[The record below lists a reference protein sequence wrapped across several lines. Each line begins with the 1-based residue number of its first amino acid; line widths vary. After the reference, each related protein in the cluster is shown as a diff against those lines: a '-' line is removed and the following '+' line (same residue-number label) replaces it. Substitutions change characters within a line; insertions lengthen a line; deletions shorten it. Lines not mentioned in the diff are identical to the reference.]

1 MRRGVI
7 LAGAS
12 LVIGEGWMFTGLV
25 FREARNEEVPDLAA
39 GLRCGV
45 PRGVLAGVRLL
56 GARVGVL
63 CTSSSKV
70 ARLARLLLAWESISC
85 PIGCALSSIIREA
98 SAEGICW
105 VSAGMLDLGSFINII
120 GVTGTT
126 DGATGGGGPIDSED
140 LSCLFEV
147 FVVGGGGGGGGGGA
161 MSASGIGS
169 GEMDSEE
176 LSRGEFDIFESCIV
190 VSLECCGGVF
200 N

>member
-12 LVIGEGWMFTGLV
+12 LGIDEGWMFTGLV
-25 FREARNEEVPDLAA
+25 LREVRNEEVPDFAA

-56 GARVGVL
+56 GARVGVV

-70 ARLARLLLAWESISC
+70 ARLVRLLLVQESISC
-85 PIGCALSSIIREA
+85 PIGCALSNIIREA

-120 GVTGTT
+120 GVTGIT
-126 DGATGGGGPIDSED
+126 DGVIGGGGPIDSED
-140 LSCLFEV
+140 LSCLFETFAV
-147 FVVGGGGGGGGGGA
+147 GGGGGA

-176 LSRGEFDIFESCIV
+176 LSRPEFDIFESCMV
-190 VSLECCGGVF
+190 VSLEVCSGGVF
-200 N
+200 RWAC